1 MANSGF
7 KIPDKIGFETPIYI
21 HSHASTFLECLA
33 EQNYKQGINNFFGE
47 LQKIQYR
54 SLEYLEKGAGLLSET
69 TKECQ
74 KYIDLKNGNDK
85 IKLIQDT
92 KFGELL
98 KQIINLS
105 NYLGQG
111 YQRSVLPLEKFD
123 VNLKDK
129 LEDIINQAV
138 QDEINNLSD
147 EDLRTYY
154 NGDTIDEV
162 VKKITTKRK
171 KGVEKEWG
179 SINYN
184 LSIEQLYK
192 TTMQELQ
199 TKDKRRKVTKKMMTA
214 LANNVTPKLN
224 NIFYINVKK
233 QWEEI
238 RKALDELLESV
249 NDISSD
255 QSYELIRQK
264 IDEIEKSPIYS
275 RIGKLWELLSLHQ
288 EYQKISF
295 ITKFNDM
302 NISEEF
308 VGDLNKQKG
317 KGYLNDLVTDVN
329 LILQK
334 NGMTEPFT
342 VGISVKK
349 TTFGESIFSV
359 AGAMKNKQLVTSSE
373 YDNIFNNLTPEE
385 QNSILY
391 IISNYEALK
400 RFNVNT
406 GTDYEH
412 ITPYTLTDYDFISQ
426 MQYAFAG
433 YNAIRSL
440 IGPILLYSE
449 GSLEDRL
456 KRTIES
462 KGLPIIL
469 SNNMRVYWTE
479 TILRNIYSII
489 SNNIDGY
496 IRIEQQGNILKNI
509 FKRDAL
515 MAVYEKKRYA
525 ASQQENLDRNDRL
538 LFYYDLVRQYVIR
551 VPQLDMG
558 KLKTVVLNSGRLTF
572 DAEKVYNME

>member
-1 MANSGF
+1 MANNGF
-7 KIPDKIGFETPIYI
+7 KIPNKIGFETPIYI

-74 KYIDLKNGNDK
+74 KYIDLKNGSDK

-171 KGVEKEWG
+171 KGIEKEWG
-179 SINYN
+179 SINYD

-214 LANNVTPKLN
+214 LANNVMSKLN

-233 QWEEI
+233 Q
-238 RKALDELLESV
+238 
-249 NDISSD
+249 
-255 QSYELIRQK
+255 
-264 IDEIEKSPIYS
+264 
-275 RIGKLWELLSLHQ
+275 
-288 EYQKISF
+288 
-295 ITKFNDM
+295 
-302 NISEEF
+302 
-308 VGDLNKQKG
+308 
-317 KGYLNDLVTDVN
+317 
-329 LILQK
+329 
-334 NGMTEPFT
+334 
-342 VGISVKK
+342 
-349 TTFGESIFSV
+349 
-359 AGAMKNKQLVTSSE
+359 
-373 YDNIFNNLTPEE
+373 
-385 QNSILY
+385 
-391 IISNYEALK
+391 
-400 RFNVNT
+400 
-406 GTDYEH
+406 
-412 ITPYTLTDYDFISQ
+412 
-426 MQYAFAG
+426 
-433 YNAIRSL
+433 
-440 IGPILLYSE
+440 
-449 GSLEDRL
+449 
-456 KRTIES
+456 
-462 KGLPIIL
+462 
-469 SNNMRVYWTE
+469 
-479 TILRNIYSII
+479 
-489 SNNIDGY
+489 
-496 IRIEQQGNILKNI
+496 
-509 FKRDAL
+509 
-515 MAVYEKKRYA
+515 
-525 ASQQENLDRNDRL
+525 
-538 LFYYDLVRQYVIR
+538 
-551 VPQLDMG
+551 
-558 KLKTVVLNSGRLTF
+558 
-572 DAEKVYNME
+572 